1 MRYLFILF
9 ILVTVKGY
17 SQSLSIDETIA
28 YLNKLSFEHPGN
40 GYYES
45 AADGI
50 FNAGNNCEIK
60 ITYKLSY
67 NSTKTLLSV
76 QETVERISCPNI
88 PKTYRNKNEK
98 GNWIKNGYLYSF
110 DISDFD
116 LSGIQLILK
125 KKNNQI
131 EVNGDVGYYEFDTTQ
146 KKYSGLG
153 ILRKQFRIACDNPSY
168 LQVFFNGL
176 RYLIAIA
183 KEQIL
188 EESEEVVDDPF
199 INQKTNSQKP
209 TLKTENKIPLSQSN
223 GVFSLNVTI
232 GGKVLSRFILDSGAG
247 ECNISSDLEK
257 KLIANGLIKKTDYL
271 TNGLYKLADGSIVE
285 NRRIKL
291 SKMRIGNKTISNV
304 IVSVGSSDSPNLL
317 GQTFLN
323 KLNQWSIDNSKN
335 VLIIK

>member
-1 MRYLFILF
+1 MKYLFVLF
-9 ILVTVKGY
+9 LLFTVKGY

-28 YLNKLSFEHPGN
+28 YLNKLSFEHPGK

-76 QETVERISCPNI
+76 QETVERISCPNL
-88 PKTYRNKNEK
+88 PKTYKKKNEK
-98 GNWIKNGYLYSF
+98 GNWIKNGHLYSF

-116 LSGIQLILK
+116 LTGVQLMLEK
-125 KKNNQI
+125 KDNRI

-146 KKYSGLG
+146 NKYSGLG
-153 ILRKQFRIACDNPSY
+153 ILRKQFRISCDNPSY
-168 LQVFFNGL
+168 LKVFFNGL
-176 RYLIAIA
+176 RYLITIA
-183 KEQIL
+183 KEQIP
-188 EESEEVVDDPF
+188 EEKEEIVDDPF
-199 INQKTNSQKP
+199 INKKNNPTTP
-209 TLKTENKIPLSQSN
+209 TLKKESKIPLSENN

-232 GGKVLSRFILDSGAG
+232 GGKVLSKFILDSGAG

-257 KLIANGLIKKTDYL
+257 KLIANGLIKNSDYL
-271 TNGLYKLADGSIVE
+271 NNGLYKLADGSIVE

-317 GQTFLN
+317 GQTFLS
-323 KLNQWSIDNSKN
+323 KLDQWSIDNSKN

>member
-1 MRYLFILF
+1 MKYFFILF
-9 ILVTVKGY
+9 LLFSVKGY

-28 YLNKLSFEHPGN
+28 YLNKLSFEHPGK

-76 QETVERISCPNI
+76 QETVERISCPNL
-88 PKTYRNKNEK
+88 PKTYKKKNEK

-116 LSGIQLILK
+116 LTGVQLMLEK
-125 KKNNQI
+125 KDNRI

-146 KKYSGLG
+146 NKYSGLG
-153 ILRKQFRIACDNPSY
+153 ILRKQFRISCDNPSY
-168 LQVFFNGL
+168 LKVFFNGL
-176 RYLIAIA
+176 RYLITIA
-183 KEQIL
+183 KEQIP
-188 EESEEVVDDPF
+188 EEKEEIVDDPF
-199 INQKTNSQKP
+199 INKKNNPSTSTIKKES
-209 TLKTENKIPLSQSN
+209 TIPLSEN
-223 GVFSLNVTI
+223 DGVFSLNVTI
-232 GGKVLSRFILDSGAG
+232 GGKVLSKFILDSGAG

-257 KLIANGLIKKTDYL
+257 RLIANGLIKSSDYL
-271 TNGLYKLADGSIVE
+271 NNGLYKLADGSIVE

-304 IVSVGSSDSPNLL
+304 VVSIGSSDSPNLL

-323 KLNQWSIDNSKN
+323 KLDQWSIDNSKN